1 MTCVFVLGTVLLT
14 VAVPGWLAWSVG
26 LDRYRRA
33 ACRVV
38 GVGLPGGPRA
48 GALVTEGVGELAAE
62 PAVFLGELAVALA
75 GFGEPPEQGGVGG
88 ALAGGD
94 GWRGGTAGGCAEPVD
109 LGAQV
114 GLVVEPGAGDPGRAG
129 DGLEGDRGSGA
140 VEFAQGADGLGA
152 G

>member
-1 MTCVFVLGTVLLT
+1 MFVSGTVLLM
-14 VAVPGWLAWSVG
+14 AAAGGWLALSG
-26 LDRYRRA
+26 RLDRYRRA
-33 ACRVV
+33 AC
-38 GVGLPGGPRA
+38 GVAGIGLPRGPRA
-48 GALVTEGVGELAAE
+48 GALVAEGVGELAAE

-94 GWRGGTAGGCAEPVD
+94 GRGGGAAGGLAEPLD

-114 GLVVEPGAGDPGRAG
+114 GLVVKPGAGDAGRAG